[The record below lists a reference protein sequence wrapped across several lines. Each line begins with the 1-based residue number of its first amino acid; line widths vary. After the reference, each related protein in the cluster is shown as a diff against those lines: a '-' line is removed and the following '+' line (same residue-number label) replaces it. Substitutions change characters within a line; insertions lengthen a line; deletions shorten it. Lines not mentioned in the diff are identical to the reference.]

1 MGLPP
6 KVLLLQ
12 RLPFDVLLKMRLN
25 NLTVFEVL
33 TSLWAP
39 VSHPKIQEVDEG
51 NIPARAEAVLSII

>member
-12 RLPFDVLLKMRLN
+12 RLPFDVILKMRLN

-33 TSLWAP
+33 ASLRAP

-51 NIPARAEAVLSII
+51 NISARAEAVLSII